1 MADEFFSK
9 TIAVNSKELTYR
21 YRFSKKAKRLQL
33 RISRQQLELV
43 IPHRISFAEGE
54 RFLSGKLEWVGKHAA
69 LFDSEKKYFLF
80 GKEIALRMQQD
91 LFLEKYR
98 VTFHNEILV
107 FTVPQKNT
115 FTVEQLY
122 ENYLLHVAKKYLK
135 ERTSELSV
143 KYGFSIKRISVRGQ
157 KTRWGSCSRRG
168 NISLNYNLLK
178 FRKEVIDYVIVHELS
193 HTRQLN
199 HSKKFWN
206 EVAQILPEYK
216 KLKREL
222 KKLSL

>member
-9 TIAVNSKELTYR
+9 TIEVNSKELTYR
-21 YRFSKKAKRLQL
+21 YRFSKKAKYLQL

-54 RFLSGKLEWVGKHAA
+54 RFLTGKLDWVSSHAHLFHAA
-69 LFDSEKKYFLF
+69 KKHYLF
-80 GKEIALRMQQD
+80 GKEISLRLQQD

-98 VTFHNEILV
+98 VSFQNDVLI
-107 FTVPQKNT
+107 FNVPQKNSYSA
-115 FTVEQLY
+115 EELY
-122 ENYLLHVAKKYLK
+122 EKYLRHVAKKYLIQRGSK
-135 ERTSELSV
+135 LSAKFGFSV
-143 KYGFSIKRISVRGQ
+143 KRFSVRGQ

-178 FRKEVIDYVIVHELS
+178 FRKEVIDYVIVHELC
-193 HTRQLN
+193 HLRQLN
-199 HSKKFWN
+199 HSRKFWN
-206 EVAQILPEYK
+206 EVAQILPHYK
-216 KLKREL
+216 SLKKEL

>member
-9 TIAVNSKELTYR
+9 TIEVNSRELTYR
-21 YRFSKKAKRLQL
+21 YRFSKKAKYLQL

-54 RFLSGKLEWVGKHAA
+54 RFLSGKLDWVGKHAH
-69 LFDSEKKYFLF
+69 LFHSAKQHCLF
-80 GKEIALRMQQD
+80 GKEISLRIQQD

-98 VTFHNEILV
+98 VIFQDNVLV
-107 FTVPQKNT
+107 FQVPEKNT
-115 FTVEQLY
+115 FSSEQLY
-122 ENYLLHVAKKYLK
+122 EKYLLHVAKKYLTQ
-135 ERTSELSV
+135 RTSELSA
-143 KYGFSIKRISVRGQ
+143 KYGFSVKRLSVRGQ

-168 NISLNYNLLK
+168 NVSLNYHLLK
-178 FRKEVIDYVIVHELS
+178 FRKEVIDYVIIHELC
-193 HTRQLN
+193 HLRQLN

-206 EVAQILPEYK
+206 EVTQILPRYK
-216 KLKREL
+216 SLKKEL

>member
-9 TIAVNSKELTYR
+9 TIEVNSKELTYR
-21 YRFSKKAKRLQL
+21 YRFSKKAKYLQL

-54 RFLSGKLEWVGKHAA
+54 RFLTGKLDWVSSHAHLFHAA
-69 LFDSEKKYFLF
+69 KKHYLF
-80 GKEIALRMQQD
+80 GKEISLRLQQD

-98 VTFHNEILV
+98 VSFQNEVLI
-107 FTVPQKNT
+107 FNVPQKNSYSAD
-115 FTVEQLY
+115 ELY
-122 ENYLLHVAKKYLK
+122 EKYLKYVAKKYLIQ
-135 ERTSELSV
+135 RGSELSV
-143 KYGFSIKRISVRGQ
+143 KFGFSAKRFSVRGQ

-178 FRKEVIDYVIVHELS
+178 FRKEVIDYVIVHELC
-193 HTRQLN
+193 HLRQLN
-199 HSKKFWN
+199 HSRKFWN
-206 EVAQILPEYK
+206 EVAQILPHYK
-216 KLKREL
+216 SLKKEL

>member
-9 TIAVNSKELTYR
+9 TIEVNSKELTYR
-21 YRFSKKAKRLQL
+21 YRFSKKAKYLQL

-54 RFLSGKLEWVGKHAA
+54 RFLTGKLDWVSSHAHLFHAA
-69 LFDSEKKYFLF
+69 KKYHLF
-80 GKEIALRMQQD
+80 GKEISLRLQQD

-98 VTFHNEILV
+98 VSFQNEVLI
-107 FTVPQKNT
+107 FSVPQKNSYSA
-115 FTVEQLY
+115 EELY
-122 ENYLLHVAKKYLK
+122 EKYLKHVAKKYLVQ
-135 ERTSELSV
+135 RGSELSAKFGFAV
-143 KYGFSIKRISVRGQ
+143 KRFSVRGQ

-193 HTRQLN
+193 HLRQLN
-199 HSKKFWN
+199 HSRKFWN
-206 EVAQILPEYK
+206 EVAQILPHYK
-216 KLKREL
+216 SLKKEL